1 MAAVRRYF
9 NSATKEYNNAVQTF
23 PSNIVAGMTG
33 FQREIMFDLGKNER
47 ANLDQAP
54 KISF

>member
-1 MAAVRRYF
+1 
-9 NSATKEYNNAVQTF
+9 
-23 PSNIVAGMTG
+23 MTG

-47 ANLDQAP
+47 ANLEQAP